1 MMSLKQYLGL
11 AGFAFV
17 ALWIATD
24 FGQAVLGLL
33 GMFVFYVVGA
43 AIEGELDLGELQHRV
58 SGR

>member
-24 FGQAVLGLL
+24 FGKAVLGLL
-33 GMFVFYVVGA
+33 VLFGFSVIGA
-43 AIEGELDLGELQHRV
+43 ALEGELDLGDLQHRV